1 MMMRK
6 TEQTEPDRSLA
17 AARDHAPQMPDTL
30 RQRILADARAA
41 LPAADPFPAPG
52 ARQQWRLAWR
62 WAVPGLA
69 GAACATL
76 AGFWIG
82 AAVPL
87 APDAPV
93 WALAALDYL
102 DGVAQ
107 PLMGMADPLAM
118 EF

>member
-1 MMMRK
+1 MRK

-17 AARDHAPQMPDTL
+17 AARDHAPQMRDAL
-30 RQRILADARAA
+30 RQRILADARVA
-41 LPAADPFPAPG
+41 LPAPAA
-52 ARQQWRLAWR
+52 ARPALGRRWRLEWR
-62 WAVPGLA
+62 WAAPGLA

-87 APDAPV
+87 APDAPL

-102 DGVAQ
+102 DGVAL
-107 PLMGMADPLAM
+107 PLMGMVDPLVM